1 MKKDEYISISEF
13 AERAGV
19 SKAYIYKAI
28 KDRLKP
34 YYKVVDNHKR
44 LNIKALEFFNSTN
57 MSTISTNNSTDKDTL
72 KELIEILQE
81 QQSTLKNE
89 LDIKN
94 EQIRAL
100 NNSNNQQLQL
110 IDQQQKLQAIAE
122 TKRIEAK
129 IEPPK
134 PENLLNR
141 GKFSTEAEYSQ
152 YLLKLMP
159 RIGMF
164 SSRADRRELEK
175 VFEMMSDYEKSLVY
189 RDKATKEAIEHIR
202 GVDFDKFDQEQN
214 DIENEAK
221 EEKQKLEKLRQQWI
235 KEHEESKQRGGI

>member
-1 MKKDEYISISEF
+1 MANKEQYITIAEF
-13 AERAGV
+13 AEKAGINRTYVYKLLDNKLKPFCIKVDNKQMLKIQALELFNV
-19 SKAYIYKAI
+19 SK
-28 KDRLKP
+28 
-34 YYKVVDNHKR
+34 VN
-44 LNIKALEFFNSTN
+44 
-57 MSTISTNNSTDKDTL
+57 TDETDTDTL
-72 KELIEILQE
+72 KELIKILKE

-89 LDIKN
+89 LNIKN

-100 NNSNNQQLQL
+100 NSCNSQQLQL

-129 IEPPK
+129 AEPPK
-134 PENLLNR
+134 SENLLNR
-141 GKFSTEAEYSQ
+141 EKFSTEAEYSQ

-202 GVDFDKFDQEQN
+202 GVDFDKIDQEQN

>member
-1 MKKDEYISISEF
+1 MKKDEYISIAEF

-28 KDRLKP
+28 KDRLQP
-34 YYKVVDNHKR
+34 YYKEVDSQKR

-57 MSTISTNNSTDKDTL
+57 VSTISTNNSTDKDTL
-72 KELIEILQE
+72 KELIAILQE
-81 QQSTLKNE
+81 QQAALRSE

-100 NNSNNQQLQL
+100 NSSNSQQLQL
-110 IDQQQKLQAIAE
+110 IDQQQKLQAISE
-122 TKRIEAK
+122 TKRIEVKA
-129 IEPPK
+129 ESPK

-141 GKFSTEAEYSQ
+141 EKFSTEAEYRQ
-152 YLLKLMP
+152 YLLKLLP

-175 VFEMMSDYEKSLVY
+175 VLEMMSDYEKKLVY
-189 RDKATKEAIEHIR
+189 QDRSAKEAIEHIR
-202 GVDFDKFDQEQN
+202 GVDFDKVEQEQKE
-214 DIENEAK
+214 IENEVR
-221 EEKQKLEKLRQQWI
+221 ENLKL
-235 KEHEESKQRGGI
+235 